1 MLFINPNG
9 GSSHGSS
16 GEHLAGKLKHS
27 KENKKKDKKD
37 SKREP
42 STKQPLKMGDLSS
55 PLLAE
60 QGEES
65 NLTISDSKKR
75 IPEQVKTDT
84 FAKEAKFF
92 FTSLPTREDIRTRI
106 DYLNKFKR
114 AITKEIHQMNIAAPS
129 VESDSDGSESADI
142 EVIDIKDVEDP
153 CLSKKQVLF
162 IMLIIFV
169 TVGTTWFVID
179 EGNSFIDALYMV
191 IIIITTVGYGMD
203 DFMEDDRNQIF
214 LIFYIVFGVA
224 LITTFLNIM
233 FVGMLDGLAKK
244 QLRFFDAEDSDCFT
258 ATTVSDDEDDQKCCG
273 FCSANTWESFV
284 NVMSSTTMMIAIWIL
299 TLLGGSFGIGAY
311 EDWDGLRCV
320 YFAIVSGSTVGFG
333 DFAPESQEG
342 KMICIIWLPVC
353 IALTANAFGT
363 IFSGILGAFFD
374 ETMNELASLQD
385 ICEDLL
391 NEDNFEENLE
401 LMDIDGDGELTESEF
416 ITQTLINE
424 YAVPPQK
431 LQLIKAYFQELD
443 VDRGGSITI
452 EDFKE
457 AIKRKKAK
465 AGKKGKI
472 ERVNSGGEEMPENDS
487 KKRDPSNSKRKG

>member
-16 GEHLAGKLKHS
+16 GKLKHS
-27 KENKKKDKKD
+27 KEHKKKDKND

-42 STKQPLKMGDLSS
+42 STNYSLINKKGQPLKMGDFSS

-75 IPEQVKTDT
+75 IPEKVNADA
-84 FAKEAKFF
+84 FAKEAKIF

-114 AITKEIHQMNIAAPS
+114 AITKEIHQMNIVAPS
-129 VESDSDGSESADI
+129 VESDSDGSESEDF

-169 TVGTTWFVID
+169 TVGTTWFILD

-258 ATTVSDDEDDQKCCG
+258 ATTVSDEEDDQRCCG

-284 NVMSSTTMMIAIWIL
+284 NIMSSTTMMIVIWIL

-342 KMICIIWLPVC
+342 KTICIIWLPVC
-353 IALTANAFGT
+353 IALTAHAFGT

-391 NEDNFEENLE
+391 NEDNFEANLE

-424 YAVPPQK
+424 YAVAPHK

-457 AIKRKKAK
+457 AIKIPYAY
-465 AGKKGKI
+465 GL
-472 ERVNSGGEEMPENDS
+472 E
-487 KKRDPSNSKRKG
+487 